1 MSIDRIVV
9 LSFCVLQYRNGGY
22 YANEQIAEY
31 LTELTENFDEVV
43 VVANRSDK
51 AHHRSRLDSSQLRP
65 HTVRGDP
72 KTNPILW
79 TFSVLATYARL
90 IRCTDDQTAV
100 LYNFPAMIY
109 APVLPL
115 LAHSASCFT
124 GYIAMHPRSMAD
136 LHQRNGGL
144 WGKTKA
150 WLVVSEFRLVSAV
163 SDCLLVRGDPELYS
177 DHGLVYESNPIIKL
191 TDRTELEGLE
201 DTDPDEISLLYVGGF
216 YGRKGLETLIRAF
229 AKMLERT
236 ENDVRLRLVGGS
248 GTEEM
253 ATLAS
258 LTDRLG
264 ISDAVEFVGT
274 IDDRDRIARQYMQ
287 ADVFVL
293 PSLYGEGYP
302 RVIEEAQY
310 YGVPVIASR
319 LESYE
324 GLLEDG
330 TDVVFARPESV
341 SDLSEKIVEVVRNET
356 LQQQLSAAG
365 QSRMDS
371 RLDESAAEQHSRI
384 ILTECCG

>member
-1 MSIDRIVV
+1 
-9 LSFCVLQYRNGGY
+9 
-22 YANEQIAEY
+22 
-31 LTELTENFDEVV
+31 
-43 VVANRSDK
+43 
-51 AHHRSRLDSSQLRP
+51 
-65 HTVRGDP
+65 
-72 KTNPILW
+72 
-79 TFSVLATYARL
+79 
-90 IRCTDDQTAV
+90 
-100 LYNFPAMIY
+100 
-109 APVLPL
+109 
-115 LAHSASCFT
+115 
-124 GYIAMHPRSMAD
+124 
-136 LHQRNGGL
+136 
-144 WGKTKA
+144 
-150 WLVVSEFRLVSAV
+150 
-163 SDCLLVRGDPELYS
+163 
-177 DHGLVYESNPIIKL
+177 
-191 TDRTELEGLE
+191 
-201 DTDPDEISLLYVGGF
+201 
-216 YGRKGLETLIRAF
+216 
-229 AKMLERT
+229 MLERT

-253 ATLAS
+253 VTLAS